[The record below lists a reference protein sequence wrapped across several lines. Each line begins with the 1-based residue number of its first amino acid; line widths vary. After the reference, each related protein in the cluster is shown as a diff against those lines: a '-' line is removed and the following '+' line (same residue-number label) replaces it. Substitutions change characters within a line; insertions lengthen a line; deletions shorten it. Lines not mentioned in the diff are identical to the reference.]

1 MKRCLTILAL
11 IWLMVLSITQV
22 RLYQLVEKRN
32 SEVLGLVVGLT
43 KLTGGIVDNVLWMAS
58 GKGYDCYQL
67 EETY

>member
-1 MKRCLTILAL
+1 
-11 IWLMVLSITQV
+11 MVLSITQV

-32 SEVLGLVVGLT
+32 GEVLGLVGGLT